1 MTGIGLLNF
10 LAYCLDERRP
20 VPEGMETVDWEL
32 MYKFAKQQAIVGVM
46 FVGVQRLKEAGV
58 DIPRSMFLRWF
69 SQVEKI
75 SKRNALL
82 NQKAVA
88 TAERLMGDGF
98 RCCIL
103 KGQGNTLLYPLPYIR
118 TAGDIDVWADGS
130 RDDIVAYVQ
139 RNFQKGELRCYH
151 VEYDDEGIPVEVH
164 FMPGIMNNPW
174 YNRRLQRYYQ
184 TTKEQQFGHVVD
196 MPDGVGRMPVPTT
209 EFNVVFQLAH
219 MMHHFFDEGIGLRQM
234 IDYYYVLKSLTASHD
249 DYDSLFRRLG
259 LRKFAGAVMFVMN
272 KVLGLDDK
280 YLIVPMDER
289 RGKTL
294 LREILRGGNF
304 GKHSGL
310 TKHSAG
316 EKYFLKHWR
325 SLHFVREYP
334 AEALCEPFFRTWH
347 FFWRLAHR

>member
-1 MTGIGLLNF
+1 MSGIEIFNF
-10 LAYCLDERRP
+10 LAFCLDRDKP
-20 VPEGMETVDWEL
+20 MPIFLDAMDWKL
-32 MYKFAKQQAIVGVM
+32 MYQFARQQAIVGVVSDGILRLDAGLVKIQKEELKP
-46 FVGVQRLKEAGV
+46 FLSTASQIKRRNFLLYQQSAKVGEQL
-58 DIPRSMFLRWF
+58 
-69 SQVEKI
+69 
-75 SKRNALL
+75 SK
-82 NQKAVA
+82 
-88 TAERLMGDGF
+88 DGF
-98 RCCIL
+98 KNCIL
-103 KGQGNTLLYPLPYIR
+103 KGQGNALMYADPYIR
-118 TAGDIDVWADGS
+118 TAGDVDVWVSGGRRQVMDYVKQRQADVEV
-130 RDDIVAYVQ
+130 RY
-139 RNFQKGELRCYH
+139 YH
-151 VEYDDEGIPVEVH
+151 AEYTQNGVPVEVH
-164 FMPGIMNNPW
+164 FMPGIMNNPL
-174 YNRRLQRYYQ
+174 YNSRIQHYYQ
-184 TTKEQQFGHVVD
+184 TQFDRQCANSVSL
-196 MPDGVGRMPVPTT
+196 PDGIGIISIPTA

-234 IDYYYVLKSLTASHD
+234 IDYYYVLKSLPASHD